1 MGIKNW
7 VGLYKMSLARKR
19 GDSLKAEV
27 YTPEQVKNWLSA
39 KEDIKAE
46 ITPGDAGESFA
57 IMFKPTSSL
66 TRQDLT
72 KVVGHVAALLDK
84 DKPFSRI
91 SSIRLVKRGNQTYI
105 RIGWST

>member
-1 MGIKNW
+1 
-7 VGLYKMSLARKR
+7 MSLPRR
-19 GDSLKAEV
+19 RTDSLKAEV

-39 KEDIKAE
+39 KEDITAE
-46 ITPGDAGESFA
+46 ITQGDTGEAFA
-57 IMFKPTSSL
+57 IMFKPTTSL
-66 TRQDLT
+66 ARQDLT
-72 KVVGHVAALLDK
+72 RIVGHVAALLDK